1 MQFKCSTVLAGLL
14 ALSQT
19 LWTTQAIPVTSLQ
32 PIDNPVSV
40 HDNGIRQL
48 NNVQVYHTKR
58 APVEPHM
65 STIMDTNENNLLKTW
80 TGWIDEPDNSGWDED
95 TIAHFAKEAFAH
107 ITKRLNEPWI
117 LAALWIRGEGVAFGS
132 QARGISFT
140 DRTADQRLDQLLKA
154 YAPVLWQHVEFRT
167 QYGSDQ
173 DPKWHAED
181 VAMWKAAKE
190 MARKNHA
197 IGGAR
202 YPANSMT
209 IFGKYTKRDRAQF
222 VPPCKTMTLENKNK
236 LIPGCEEV
244 LRDVGI
250 SVYNP
255 VA

>member
-1 MQFKCSTVLAGLL
+1 MA
-14 ALSQT
+14 
-19 LWTTQAIPVTSLQ
+19 
-32 PIDNPVSV
+32 
-40 HDNGIRQL
+40 
-48 NNVQVYHTKR
+48 
-58 APVEPHM
+58 
-65 STIMDTNENNLLKTW
+65 TNEDNLLKTW

-95 TIAHFAKEAFAH
+95 TIAHSAKEAFSY
-107 ITKRLNEPWI
+107 ISYRLNEPCI

-140 DRTADQRLDQLLKA
+140 DRTTDQRLEALLPA
-154 YAPVLWQHVEFRT
+154 HAPVLWQHVEFRT

-181 VAMWKAAKE
+181 VAMLKAAKE
-190 MARKNHA
+190 IARKNQA

-209 IFGKYTKRDRAQF
+209 IFGKYKRLDRERF